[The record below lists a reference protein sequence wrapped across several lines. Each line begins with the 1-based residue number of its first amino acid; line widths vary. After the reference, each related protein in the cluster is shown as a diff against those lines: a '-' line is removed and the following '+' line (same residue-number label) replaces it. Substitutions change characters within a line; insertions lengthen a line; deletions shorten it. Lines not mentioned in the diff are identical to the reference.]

1 MYMCESTQKSTNDT
15 GGINDT
21 GVMLSSAAP
30 VAVISTSGHMHNPMD
45 GLLQRPVLKQ
55 KIGRPV
61 ELLGAVRSARGV
73 QCKGYD

>member
-1 MYMCESTQKSTNDT
+1 
-15 GGINDT
+15 
-21 GVMLSSAAP
+21 MLSSAAP
-30 VAVISTSGHMHNPMD
+30 VAVISTSNHMHNPMD